1 MPESPILHPREQ
13 SDIAPF
19 ARQVSRTPA
28 RRPTPRAVGHGD
40 MITNPSLVVEVLSP
54 STEAWDRGGKF
65 VQYRTVASLE
75 EYVLVSPDALRV
87 EWITRAANGSWAY
100 REATG
105 LGAVRRLARLGV
117 DLPLAH
123 IYRTVDGLNAESPRS
138 A

>member
-1 MPESPILHPREQ
+1 
-13 SDIAPF
+13 
-19 ARQVSRTPA
+19 
-28 RRPTPRAVGHGD
+28 

-65 VQYRTVASLE
+65 VQYRTVAS
-75 EYVLVSPDALRV
+75 
-87 EWITRAANGSWAY
+87 
-100 REATG
+100 
-105 LGAVRRLARLGV
+105 AVRRLARLGV